1 MQTLRKKILSK
12 LSSEPKIAKKIKIDQ
27 QDYAIHVFDRS
38 KLQKFLSEKTFF
50 QMQQCIEKQIP
61 ISPVIAD
68 QIASAMKAWA
78 IANGASHYTHWFQP
92 LTGVTAEKHDSFLI
106 LIVLEISWKNL
117 RVNNWFSK
125 FLNSQISQ
133 KVELE
138 ILLKLED
145 ILHGIRLHL
154 LFYMGQPCVF
164 QQPLCHIQE
173 LH

>member
-12 LSSEPKIAKKIKIDQ
+12 LSSEPKIAKKIKINP

-38 KLQKFLSEKTFF
+38 KLQKFLSEKAFF

-92 LTGVTAEKHDSFLI
+92 LTGATAEKHDSFFDLDSFGNQ
-106 LIVLEISWKNL
+106 LEKFEGEQLVQQIPEFPNL
-117 RVNNWFSK
+117 SK
-125 FLNSQISQ
+125 SGVRNTFEARGYSRAIWSN
-133 KVELE
+133 
-138 ILLKLED
+138 
-145 ILHGIRLHL
+145 
-154 LFYMGQPCVF
+154 
-164 QQPLCHIQE
+164 
-173 LH
+173 